1 MPLST
6 GSRRIDSSPAEQRMP
21 LSYPGQPIAAADANS
36 IQSDAARKQE
46 SMASERRRRVVPV
59 DPSRTVWLTEKI
71 LLLAGVL
78 LPFGAVV
85 WFLFQYDASPRML
98 IPVMLLAAAA
108 LLSSLLIARRAW
120 VRANM
125 ASRRGLLRESALAAT
140 AQSAEASTRAMA
152 RENAA
157 AAVQLQL
164 IVRSLPVAF
173 LLRDAEDRITLWNP
187 EAERMFGFSAADA
200 LDKSPL
206 DLIVPVTETAAATG
220 RFAVI
225 RDGEKMTVS
234 RNWNVTK
241 AGAMIRCEWRNARIS
256 GTDGEFAGSI
266 SMALDVTAQL
276 QAELALAKGEERLR
290 ALVTLASDW
299 EWEQDAQFRFTRITH
314 WKPIAQQRAAAQL
327 GRTRWENRCVRPVGF
342 TWEEHRRLLEAHQP
356 FLHNVF
362 EITHPDGQRCY
373 RAVRGEPMFAPDG
386 VFSGYRG
393 VGVDITKRYRSDAM
407 RAAESDL
414 FEQMA
419 RGAEMAQ
426 LAGILASALADAM
439 ERDCAVI
446 IKELSRER
454 LRPLASARLPDAL
467 GALFECA
474 LPLGEDN
481 TLCGAALRANQPL
494 VIASLAESMDTG
506 ALGET
511 GGSGDIVL
519 EPLHAAGVRAAWT
532 LPVMDRNGT
541 VIAAIGVLYRTAGAP
556 SQNDLDLAGAVV
568 HLLGFVL
575 ERFHAGELMRES
587 AERYGRLVEQ
597 SQDGIVIHDW
607 GVIDY
612 VNPAMVRMA
621 GASGPAALTGTPMAN
636 LLSPASRPLFLKRM
650 AALRENGTGVP
661 FAEMQLQ
668 CVDGTLI
675 DVEVAASVFEVRGR
689 KMVQA
694 QYRDISA
701 RKMTERDILR
711 LNQELEE
718 RVAQRTAE
726 LSDANRELEAFSYSV
741 AHDLRAPLRTIDG
754 FSQLLKRDVGS
765 DLPAAAARDIDAISA
780 SAKRMTEL
788 INGLLEFSRY
798 GRGLLASQRVATR
811 TMVDLAVQDAA
822 RSNSHSAP
830 TQFEIGTLPDVQGD
844 PVLLRQV
851 WSNLIGNAVKFSAK
865 RGAPKVQIDARLV
878 QQEYE
883 FTVSD
888 NGDGFDMAC
897 ADKLFGVFQRLHSTS
912 EFEGTGIGLAIVKRI
927 VERHGGRVWA
937 ESAAGAGA
945 KFCFTLPQSA
955 VAAASAAAAAAH

>member
-21 LSYPGQPIAAADANS
+21 LAYPGQPIAAADANS
-36 IQSDAARKQE
+36 IQSDAAGKQE
-46 SMASERRRRVVPV
+46 SMASERRRRVEPV

-98 IPVMLLAAAA
+98 VPVMLLAAAA

-140 AQSAEASTRAMA
+140 AQSAEASTRALA
-152 RENAA
+152 RENVA

-187 EAERMFGFSAADA
+187 EAECMFGFSAADA
-200 LDKSPL
+200 LGKSPL
-206 DLIVPVTETAAATG
+206 DLIVPVTGTAAVTG
-220 RFAVI
+220 RFAVL
-225 RDGEKMTVS
+225 RDGEKMTAGPS
-234 RNWNVTK
+234 WNVTK

-256 GTDGEFAGSI
+256 GTDGEFAGTI
-266 SMALDVTAQL
+266 SMALDVTARVK
-276 QAELALAKGEERLR
+276 AERAVAVSEERLR

-299 EWEQDAQFRFTRITH
+299 EWEQDAQFRFTRITA
-314 WKPIAQQRAAAQL
+314 WKPKAQQRAAAHL
-327 GRTRWENRCVRPVGF
+327 GRTRWEHRGLRPVGF

-362 EITHPDGQRCY
+362 EITHPNGQRRY
-373 RAVRGEPMFAPDG
+373 SAVRGEPMFAPDG

-419 RGAEMAQ
+419 RGAELAE

-446 IKELSRER
+446 IKQLSRER

-494 VIASLAESMDTG
+494 VIASLAESMDTS

-541 VIAAIGVLYRTAGAP
+541 VIAAIGVLYRTTGAP
-556 SQNDLDLAGAVV
+556 GQSDLDLAGSVAR
-568 HLLGFVL
+568 LLGFVL

-587 AERYGRLVEQ
+587 AERYERLVEQ
-597 SQDGIVIHDW
+597 SQDGILIHDW

-612 VNPAMVRMA
+612 VNPAMVRMV
-621 GASGPAALTGTPMAN
+621 GASGPAALTGMPMVN

-650 AALRENGTGVP
+650 VAMRENGIGVP

-701 RKMTERDILR
+701 RKMTEREILR

-718 RVAQRTAE
+718 RVAQRTTE

-754 FSQLLKRDVGS
+754 FSQLLKGDVGGG
-765 DLPAAAARDIDAISA
+765 LTAAAVRDIDAISA

-811 TMVDLAVQDAA
+811 TMVDLAVQDAT

-844 PVLLRQV
+844 PVLLHQV

-897 ADKLFGVFQRLHSTS
+897 VDKLFGVFQRLHSTS

-955 VAAASAAAAAAH
+955 VAAASAAAAAGH